1 MKEQF
6 FYLYKLKAYSLLL
19 FNVAILLLL
28 NRVVGKGDFFIVHER
43 WKRHENNNNNAVE
56 TVTTGFFEYKLPKIF
71 IKSLLTFN
79 CLARSGTSFGSP
91 C

>member
-19 FNVAILLLL
+19 CNAAILLLL
-28 NRVVGKGDFFIVHER
+28 NRIVGKGDFFLV
-43 WKRHENNNNNAVE
+43 
-56 TVTTGFFEYKLPKIF
+56 